1 MNKLIRIILAS
12 AVILAASCTP
22 EDKPAGGGADNEGT
36 ASSERTF
43 FAKGADISWVTQME
57 ADGLRF
63 YNRNGEEREC
73 TMLMKEIGM
82 NSIRLRVWVNP
93 KGGWCG
99 EEDVLAKARRA
110 QALGMKIMIDFH
122 YSDSWADPGK
132 QVTPAAWSSYGTEQ
146 LIKAVE
152 DHTTDILKA
161 LKNNGVNVE
170 WVQIGNE
177 VDSGMLHPAGQIA
190 GDSASGF
197 AKLFNAGAKAAKD
210 VFPDSKII
218 LHISN
223 GHDSGLYTWY
233 FGLMKAFGVKY
244 DMIGMSIYP
253 TWWENNGWKA
263 WETNAGKCIDNIGAV
278 AKAFGKPVMICE
290 TGMPADEVQMSGEA
304 MQYLLTEAAKIKECH
319 GVFYWEPEVYGGW
332 KPADYADLG
341 WSSYGMGAFD
351 SNGRPTAALDPFKN

>member
-1 MNKLIRIILAS
+1 MKFRHILLVWTS
-12 AVILAASCTP
+12 MFMMAAC
-22 EDKPAGGGADNEGT
+22 KPAEAENYPEPET
-36 ASSERTF
+36 PATKAEF
-43 FAKGADISWVTQME
+43 VKGADISWVTEME
-57 ADGLRF
+57 RDGVTF
-63 YNRNGEEREC
+63 YNSDGKETEC
-73 TMLMKEIGM
+73 TALMKEIGFDAV
-82 NSIRLRVWVNP
+82 RLRVWTDP
-93 KGGWCG
+93 EGWCSKD
-99 EEDVLAKARRA
+99 DVLVKAKRA
-110 QALGMKIMIDFH
+110 HALGMKIMIDFH

-146 LIKAVE
+146 LTKAVE
-152 DHTTDILKA
+152 DHTTDILNT

-210 VFPDSKII
+210 VYPGSKII

-263 WETNAGKCIDNIGAV
+263 WETNAGKCIDNIRAV
-278 AKAFGKPVMICE
+278 AKAFGKSVMICE
-290 TGMPADEVQMSGEA
+290 TGMPADEVQMSAEA

>member
-1 MNKLIRIILAS
+1 MKKFIRTILVSAAILA
-12 AVILAASCTP
+12 VSCTP
-22 EDKPAGGGADNEGT
+22 EDKPAGDNGGKNENT
-36 ASSERTF
+36 STERTF

-57 ADGLRF
+57 ADAVKF
-63 YNRNGEEREC
+63 RNQKGEEREC
-73 TMLMKEIGM
+73 TALMKEIGM

-93 KGGWCG
+93 KDGWCG
-99 EEDVLAKARRA
+99 KEDVLVKAKRA

-122 YSDSWADPGK
+122 YSDTWADPGN
-132 QVTPAAWSSYGTEQ
+132 QVTPAAWSSYGIEQ
-146 LIKAVE
+146 LIKAVG
-152 DHTTDILKA
+152 DHTSDVLNT
-161 LKNNGVNVE
+161 LKNNGVSVE

-177 VDSGMLHPAGQIA
+177 VNSGMLHPLGKIA
-190 GDSASGF
+190 GDSAAGF

-210 VFPDSKII
+210 VYPESKVI

-244 DMIGMSIYP
+244 DIIGMSIYP
-253 TWWENNGWKA
+253 TWWENNGWAA
-263 WETNAGKCIDNIGAV
+263 WKTNASKCISNIASV
-278 AKAFGKPVMICE
+278 VKTFGKPVMICE
-290 TGMPADEVQMSGEA
+290 TGMPAEEVQASKEA
-304 MQYLLTEAAKIKECH
+304 MQYLLTEAAKIQECH

-332 KPADYADLG
+332 KPADYAALG